1 MKIIEHLSDLINEE
15 IDGACNYAKLALKY
29 KEERP
34 QLAQTFYNLT
44 VDEMKHID
52 MLHDE
57 VVKIINDH
65 KATGAEVPVEMQA
78 VYDYVHAKQI
88 DRVHNIK
95 VYMDQYKD

>member
-88 DRVHNIK
+88 DRVHHIK

>member
-1 MKIIEHLSDLINEE
+1 MRIIEHLSDLINEE

>member
-65 KATGAEVPVEMQA
+65 KTTGAEVPVEMQA

>member
-29 KEERP
+29 KDERP
-34 QLAQTFYNLT
+34 QLAQTFYSLT

-52 MLHDE
+52 ILHDE
-57 VVKIINDH
+57 VVKIINEH

-78 VYDYVHAKQI
+78 VYDYVHQKQI
-88 DRVHNIK
+88 DRVHGIK
-95 VYMDQYKD
+95 LYMDQYKD

>member
-1 MKIIEHLSDLINEE
+1 MKIIEHLSDRINEE